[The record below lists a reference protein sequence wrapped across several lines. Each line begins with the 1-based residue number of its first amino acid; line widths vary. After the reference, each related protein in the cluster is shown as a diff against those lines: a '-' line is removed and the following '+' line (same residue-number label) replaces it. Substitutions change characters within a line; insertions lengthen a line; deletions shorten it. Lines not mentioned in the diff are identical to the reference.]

1 MTKFAALSW
10 STILWVALSAHLAAA
25 ADEHARPE
33 QPVPQTKAPAPP
45 RTTVPAPHITTPAPP
60 HTVSYD
66 GHGQVLDPRYNHGRY
81 YPPTGSVRPSLP
93 ADYRPYYRGGQRYY
107 FNAGVWYAPRG
118 AGFVVVRPPVGVV
131 IAVLPPYYSTVW
143 FSGIPYYYANN
154 VYYSWQ
160 PDQSGYAVVDPPDN
174 ADAPSPPPQAQDSQQ
189 DPQQDLIIYPKNGQ
203 AKDQQSADQYDC
215 NNWANSQ
222 TGFDPTQ
229 PDGASGNSPAN
240 RNNYD
245 RAMAACLTARGYQ
258 VN

>member
-1 MTKFAALSW
+1 MTQFAA
-10 STILWVALSAHLAAA
+10 VACSAFLCAALGANPAAA

-45 RTTVPAPHITTPAPP
+45 HTTAPMPRTTTPAPP
-60 HTVSYD
+60 HSVSYD
-66 GHGQVLDPRYNHGRY
+66 GHGQVLDSRYNHGHY
-81 YPPTGSVRPSLP
+81 YPPAGSVSPSLP
-93 ADYRPYYRGGQRYY
+93 GGYRPYYRGGQRYY

-118 AGFVVVRPPVGVV
+118 TGFVVVRPPVGVV

-143 FSGIPYYYANN
+143 FGGIPYYYANN
-154 VYYSWQ
+154 AYYAWQ
-160 PDQSGYAVVDPPDN
+160 PDQGGYAVVDPPEN
-174 ADAPSPPPQAQDSQQ
+174 ADAPSPPPEDAQQ

-203 AKDQQSADQYDC
+203 TKDQQSADQYDC
-215 NNWANSQ
+215 HNWANAQ

-229 PDGASGNSPAN
+229 PDGTSGHSPAN